1 MLRRLAFALLLATG
15 TAAARGL
22 ETTGDYQVHY
32 SAFASGFLT
41 PEIAREYGILRSRTR
56 GVLLVSVKRA
66 GEPATPPT
74 EAWVSAGS
82 GQPEPL
88 PLRAVR
94 TDGTVSFLGSFA
106 IADGESRRFR
116 ILVTPPDAAPLEITF
131 SQQFFDER

>member
-1 MLRRLAFALLLATG
+1 MLRRLALALLLAAG
-15 TAAARGL
+15 AASAQGL
-22 ETTGDYQVHY
+22 KTTGDYQVHY

-41 PEIAREYGILRSRTR
+41 PEIAREYGVLRSRTR

-66 GEPATPPT
+66 GEPAMAPI
-74 EAWVSAGS
+74 EAWVSAGG

-88 PLRAVR
+88 SLRAVR
-94 TDGTVSFLGSFA
+94 TDGTVSYLGSFP
-106 IADGESRRFR
+106 IADGESRQFR